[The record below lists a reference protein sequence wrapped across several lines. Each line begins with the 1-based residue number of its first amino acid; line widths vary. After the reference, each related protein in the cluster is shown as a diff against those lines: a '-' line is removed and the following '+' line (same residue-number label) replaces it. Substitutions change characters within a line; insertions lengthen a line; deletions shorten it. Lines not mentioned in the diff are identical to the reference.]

1 MVDVFMVSKSL
12 IFCIVNTQNRLLIS
26 APWEELQKVR
36 FNDLKLF
43 LCGQEAKIQRKI
55 QLFRVRYDFP
65 KHKYDSS
72 DAASETVM
80 VLFVSFL
87 TVLFIYWVLAFIT
100 KSIKLW
106 KFAEDKGAAQYV
118 RLYITALLVILY
130 GLLMAVEIN
139 VIRVRVRKYISRYV
153 GLVQGALFLV
163 DCNHPGIPK

>member
-1 MVDVFMVSKSL
+1 MVDVFMVSKNL
-12 IFCIVNTQNRLLIS
+12 IFCIVNTQNRLLIC
-26 APWEELQKVR
+26 APWEEFQKVR

-55 QLFRVRYDFP
+55 QLFRVLYDLP

-72 DAASETVM
+72 DAASVTVM
-80 VLFVSFL
+80 LLFVSFL
-87 TVLFIYWVLAFIT
+87 KVLFIYWVLAFIT

-106 KFAEDKGAAQYV
+106 KFAEDKGAAQYL

-139 VIRVRVRKYISRYV
+139 VIRVRVRKYMSRYV